1 MENLVDSAYQ
11 IGGVSGVI
19 VLALGTAVVYL
30 YRAREK
36 EHRERLREARESSA
50 LMVRLL
56 DKASVSSRRPGPLP
70 SASIPP
76 PADDED
82 EESTVVTHLRRQQVH
97 QLVIRYMDDDE
108 G

>member
-19 VLALGTAVVYL
+19 VLALVTAVVYL

-36 EHRERLREARESSA
+36 EHRDRLREARESSA
-50 LMVRLL
+50 LMMRLL

-76 PADDED
+76 PGDED

-108 G
+108 E